1 MCSTNH
7 SKLNRLIKV
16 NIPKTLDLR
25 VNDYTIY
32 DEIGRESN
40 DRVFRS
46 LYRSRGA
53 NHSTKTPTGPTGKS
67 GPPQKMD
74 QVFRN
79 FSG

>member
-7 SKLNRLIKV
+7 SKLNKLIKV

-40 DRVFRS
+40 GRDFRS
-46 LYRSRGA
+46 
-53 NHSTKTPTGPTGKS
+53 
-67 GPPQKMD
+67 
-74 QVFRN
+74 
-79 FSG
+79 